1 MNVRGIIIDNVAQP
15 RLQRTTSYHS
25 AHAHTH
31 THHHT
36 APHQTTEPPHRTTK
50 KEKKKIVWRLFLVSE
65 STFPIRLVQRR
76 RPAELFKPAFV
87 GRLAVDVACSR
98 RRAPSGRARVCV
110 RRYLPPHG

>member
-36 APHQTTEPPHRTTK
+36 VPHQTTEPPNHHTVRQ
-50 KEKKKIVWRLFLVSE
+50 KKKKKR
-65 STFPIRLVQRR
+65 
-76 RPAELFKPAFV
+76 
-87 GRLAVDVACSR
+87 
-98 RRAPSGRARVCV
+98 
-110 RRYLPPHG
+110 

>member
-36 APHQTTEPPHRTTK
+36 VPHQTTEPPNHHTVRQ
-50 KEKKKIVWRLFLVSE
+50 KKKKKKDS
-65 STFPIRLVQRR
+65 
-76 RPAELFKPAFV
+76 
-87 GRLAVDVACSR
+87 LAAVFS
-98 RRAPSGRARVCV
+98 
-110 RRYLPPHG
+110 